1 MKKIEPEAP
10 KTRAYVPP
18 SQRTA
23 KKEELTLSVDDMASA
38 TLFPTLNSMSP
49 TTSGA
54 TWTQIRTR
62 LAKPLTEV
70 VGEAIERERK
80 ALEDGIRQEK
90 ETDPR
95 KMTDAQVLAN
105 GWNYLGATTQD
116 FCVVDT
122 EYPWSPTTDW
132 STAPEFSPDLM
143 EDSQKFLK
151 YAQCMNEDGTPLER
165 RSHKPTNPLV
175 VVKQSVTKKFWD
187 AARKRVDL

>member
-1 MKKIEPEAP
+1 MKKMEPEAP
-10 KTRAYVPP
+10 KSRAYVPP

-70 VGEAIERERK
+70 VGDAIERERK

-105 GWNYLGATTQD
+105 GWNYLRPTTQE
-116 FCVVDT
+116 FSVVDT

-132 STAPEFSPDLM
+132 TTAPEFSPDLM

-165 RSHKPTNPLV
+165 VSRKPTNPLV
-175 VVKQSVTKKFWD
+175 VVEKQSVTKKFWD
-187 AARKRVDL
+187 AARKTG

>member
-1 MKKIEPEAP
+1 MKKIESEAP
-10 KTRAYVPP
+10 KSRAYVPP

-70 VGEAIERERK
+70 VGDAIERERK

-105 GWNYLGATTQD
+105 GWNYLRPTTQE
-116 FCVVDT
+116 FSVVDT

-132 STAPEFSPDLM
+132 TTAPEFSPDLM

-165 RSHKPTNPLV
+165 ASRKPTNPLV
-175 VVKQSVTKKFWD
+175 VVEKQSVTKKFWD
-187 AARKRVDL
+187 AARKTG

>member
-10 KTRAYVPP
+10 KARSYVPP

-23 KKEELTLSVDDMASA
+23 KKEGLTLSVDDMASS
-38 TLFPTLNSMSP
+38 TLFPTLDSMSP

-70 VGEAIERERK
+70 VGDAIERERK
-80 ALEDGIRQEK
+80 AIEEGIRQEK

-105 GWNYLGATTQD
+105 GWNYLRPTVQE

-132 STAPEFSPDLM
+132 TTAPEFSPDLM

-165 RSHKPTNPLV
+165 RSRKPTNPLV
-175 VVKQSVTKKFWD
+175 VVEKQSVTKKFWD
-187 AARKRVDL
+187 AARKTG

>member
-1 MKKIEPEAP
+1 MEPEAP
-10 KTRAYVPP
+10 KARAYVPP
-18 SQRTA
+18 SQRSA
-23 KKEELTLSVDDMASA
+23 KKEDLTLSVDDMASS
-38 TLFPTLNSMSP
+38 TLFPTLDSMSP

-70 VGEAIERERK
+70 VGDAIERERK
-80 ALEDGIRQEK
+80 AIEEGIRQEK

-105 GWNYLGATTQD
+105 GWNYLRPTVQE

-132 STAPEFSPDLM
+132 TTAPEFSPDLM

-165 RSHKPTNPLV
+165 RSRKPTNPLV
-175 VVKQSVTKKFWD
+175 VVEKQSVTKKFWD
-187 AARKRVDL
+187 AARKTG